1 VAGIVVIIVGAE
13 LLVEGAV
20 EGARSLGVSDA
31 VVGLTVVAIGTSAPE
46 LVTTIVSTLR
56 GDRAIAIGNLLGSS
70 VYNIALVLGVTILA
84 APSGIP
90 IPDEVVGGD
99 LLLLAAAAIACI
111 PAFVAGQ
118 RISRIEGGLFVAS
131 YVGYLVW
138 LIVART

>member
-111 PAFVAGQ
+111 PAFVSGQ